1 MDNKLLHL
9 LTGEIGPEDIDTS
22 KFMLSATC
30 VVGLRNI
37 RLKSALEVMQLNPK
51 QYKTPEEFA
60 TAYSL
65 KTYEVTFIDYLI
77 TLSETNIVLSNDK
90 SLKHTEE

>member
-1 MDNKLLHL
+1 VDNKLLHL

-30 VVGLRNI
+30 IVGLRNI
-37 RLKSALEVMQLNPK
+37 RLKSSIEILQLHPQQFK
-51 QYKTPEEFA
+51 SAEDFA
-60 TAYSL
+60 NKYST
-65 KTYEVTFIDYLI
+65 KSYEVTFIDYLI
-77 TLSETNIVLSNDK
+77 SLSETNVELANDK